1 MLTSR
6 QDAERAEELARIK
19 RLNGPVKVE
28 TDQQDTSTGITEE
41 ETTDDANPGVKD
53 FRVKMEEVE
62 DEDIKRTL
70 NKFDD
75 VDQHIP
81 EANTGANASLSDVI
95 PLEEPTI
102 LEGTGLD
109 FDEPSDDEAGDNF
122 HDGGMSDH
130 DHFVPA
136 TFNDSDDVDNLLDLD
151 AAEIRVKGANATPP
165 PFKATMGPPSSTV
178 PLAEQKPSQEMKE
191 EVADDSQLWS
201 SVGQLI
207 AFRETSVAIAE
218 DYLKTQG
225 IKLSNRASTAF
236 TIKNAEASNLYRK
249 GKEDAK
255 KIDVKRKLLKD
266 AEDD

>member
-1 MLTSR
+1 MLKSR
-6 QDAERAEELARIK
+6 QDAERAEELARIE
-19 RLNGPVKVE
+19 RLNGPIKIE
-28 TDQQDTSTGITEE
+28 MDQQGTSTDITEE
-41 ETTDDANPGVKD
+41 ETAESSNHGVKD

-70 NKFDD
+70 NKIPD
-75 VDQHIP
+75 VDLHMP
-81 EANTGANASLSDVI
+81 EAHTGANASLSDSI

-109 FDEPSDDEAGDNF
+109 FDDPSDDEAGDNF
-122 HDGGMSDH
+122 HDGGMPDH

-136 TFNDSDDVDNLLDLD
+136 TFNDSDDVDHLLDLD
-151 AAEIRVKGANATPP
+151 AADTRLKGANATPP
-165 PFKATMGPPSSTV
+165 SKATMGPPSSTV
-178 PLAEQKPSQEMKE
+178 PLAEQKPQEVKE
-191 EVADDSQLWS
+191 EVTDDSQLWS

-236 TIKNAEASNLYRK
+236 KIKNAEASNLYRK